1 MNQACCLPSML
12 VQNTSAFLDGQ
23 HERDYAIVTWED
35 RDHAIANL
43 MTTLIQ
49 SEHAALTTQLR
60 ANEAQVAPLS
70 TGTVT
75 ADLQAGAEA
84 ATVTITVAELC
95 TASPTMRQTISSI

>member
-1 MNQACCLPSML
+1 ML
-12 VQNTSAFLDGQ
+12 AQNTTVFQGGQ
-23 HERDYAIVTWED
+23 HERDYTIVTREN

-84 ATVTITVAELC
+84 ATVHNGF
-95 TASPTMRQTISSI
+95 